1 MPIRSRQK
9 KPNDEPRQKPNHSH
23 AVVDP
28 MVDPGSPPHRRQAR
42 AKADTTRTHHRMVT
56 LAQNSSGG
64 RSASPP
70 QSETATVMLTAVIAS
85 EAKQSSGQRR
95 KCGLLRRYAPRNDGT
110 TPAAPSPRSANT
122 PPDASL
128 PPPPAPAAPFCS
140 GPSR

>member
-9 KPNDEPRQKPNHSH
+9 KPNAEPRQKPNHNH

-56 LAQNSSGG
+56 LAQSSSGG

-70 QSETATVMLTAVIAS
+70 QSETATVMLAAITDYCWRALSVS
-85 EAKQSSGQRR
+85 RNWQSLEICDVRIIG
-95 KCGLLRRYAPRNDGT
+95 KVP
-110 TPAAPSPRSANT
+110 
-122 PPDASL
+122 
-128 PPPPAPAAPFCS
+128 
-140 GPSR
+140 

>member
-23 AVVDP
+23 AVVYP

-70 QSETATVMLTAVIAS
+70 QSETATVMLVQDCGEQLVRQIGLHQ
-85 EAKQSSGQRR
+85 EAGV
-95 KCGLLRRYAPRNDGT
+95 LRNEGGT
-110 TPAAPSPRSANT
+110 LAG
-122 PPDASL
+122 DHHYI
-128 PPPPAPAAPFCS
+128 
-140 GPSR
+140 

>member
-56 LAQNSSGG
+56 LAQSSSGD
-64 RSASPP
+64 RSESPP
-70 QSETATVMLTAVIAS
+70 QNKTATVMTRTALGRNLSNTRVIAS
-85 EAKQSSGQRR
+85 GLIGLEMPVSGYDR
-95 KCGLLRRYAPRNDGT
+95 PRIGGVE
-110 TPAAPSPRSANT
+110 
-122 PPDASL
+122 
-128 PPPPAPAAPFCS
+128 F
-140 GPSR
+140 

>member
-56 LAQNSSGG
+56 LAQSSSGG
-64 RSASPP
+64 RSESPP
-70 QSETATVMLTAVIAS
+70 QSETATVMLVRHCERS
-85 EAKQSSGQRR
+85 EAIHVAAKRI
-95 KCGLLRRYAPRNDGT
+95 LLRFARNDESQPFGFT
-110 TPAAPSPRSANT
+110 VARIRSAST
-122 PPDASL
+122 RQS
-128 PPPPAPAAPFCS
+128 
-140 GPSR
+140 

>member
-9 KPNDEPRQKPNHSH
+9 KPNAEPRQKPNHNH

-56 LAQNSSGG
+56 LAQSSSGG

-70 QSETATVMLTAVIAS
+70 QSETATVMLSYTVTVS
-85 EAKQSSGQRR
+85 
-95 KCGLLRRYAPRNDGT
+95 RYDDDDGRLGEIFIDMNK
-110 TPAAPSPRSANT
+110 AGSA
-122 PPDASL
+122 
-128 PPPPAPAAPFCS
+128 
-140 GPSR
+140 

>member
-56 LAQNSSGG
+56 LAQSSSGG
-64 RSASPP
+64 RSESPP
-70 QSETATVMLTAVIAS
+70 QSETATVMLGERLHGSIAIS
-85 EAKQSSGQRR
+85 MV
-95 KCGLLRRYAPRNDGT
+95 
-110 TPAAPSPRSANT
+110 RS
-122 PPDASL
+122 DIL
-128 PPPPAPAAPFCS
+128 DV
-140 GPSR
+140 

>member
-56 LAQNSSGG
+56 LAQSSSGD
-64 RSASPP
+64 RSESPP
-70 QSETATVMLTAVIAS
+70 QNKTATVMLDRAWVI
-85 EAKQSSGQRR
+85 GQFD
-95 KCGLLRRYAPRNDGT
+95 DGSIPGWKMT
-110 TPAAPSPRSANT
+110 EHGAYFR
-122 PPDASL
+122 
-128 PPPPAPAAPFCS
+128 
-140 GPSR
+140 

>member
-56 LAQNSSGG
+56 LAQSSSGG
-64 RSASPP
+64 RSESPP
-70 QSETATVMLTAVIAS
+70 QSETATVMLTLQLLFLSGS
-85 EAKQSSGQRR
+85 ESMGNHDSIIV
-95 KCGLLRRYAPRNDGT
+95 
-110 TPAAPSPRSANT
+110 
-122 PPDASL
+122 DAGSVD
-128 PPPPAPAAPFCS
+128 
-140 GPSR
+140 

>member
-56 LAQNSSGG
+56 LAQSSSGG
-64 RSASPP
+64 RSESPP
-70 QSETATVMLTAVIAS
+70 QSETATVMLALQLLFLSGS
-85 EAKQSSGQRR
+85 ESMGNHDSIIV
-95 KCGLLRRYAPRNDGT
+95 
-110 TPAAPSPRSANT
+110 
-122 PPDASL
+122 DAGSVD
-128 PPPPAPAAPFCS
+128 
-140 GPSR
+140 

>member
-64 RSASPP
+64 RSESPP
-70 QSETATVMLTAVIAS
+70 QSETATVMLATF
-85 EAKQSSGQRR
+85 RR
-95 KCGLLRRYAPRNDGT
+95 KNEVCGCCGRIAEGM
-110 TPAAPSPRSANT
+110 
-122 PPDASL
+122 
-128 PPPPAPAAPFCS
+128 
-140 GPSR
+140 